1 MTRREIGLLA
11 AGLSGGVFAGFVAAT
26 ILLAPAAELPHPQ
39 PSEQQPTP
47 AHSCAADEVSDE
59 CPGWIDWY
67 VDDWKV
73 PSTDR

>member
-39 PSEQQPTP
+39 QPTP
-47 AHSCAADEVSDE
+47 AHSCDADEVSDE

-67 VDDWKV
+67 VDDWEV
-73 PSTDR
+73 YSTNR